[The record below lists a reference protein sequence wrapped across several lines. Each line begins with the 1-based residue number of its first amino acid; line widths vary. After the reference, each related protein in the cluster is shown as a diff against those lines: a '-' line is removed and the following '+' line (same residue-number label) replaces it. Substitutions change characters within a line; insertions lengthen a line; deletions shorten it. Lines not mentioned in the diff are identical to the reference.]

1 MLRAVARRAAASVGI
16 ALSGRSVQLVGTDGA
31 IRRTF
36 ASNAGSSTDSKV
48 PLMSIALG
56 AAATATAYEAARS
69 LEKPNP
75 APAAPQQKESAP
87 GNPTKASYKSPD
99 AGKTSKVAAAVEKKD
114 NTDNKDTTDKK
125 DNTNN
130 KKDTTEKKEELKAPV
145 AKSDA
150 DLFYAQLL
158 TQRRI
163 FLNGRVDDKSAHT
176 LVGKMLFLD
185 AADPTKPIIMYINS
199 GGGVVTSGLAIYDV
213 MQHVRWVT
221 SGCIHRCIPY

>member
-87 GNPTKASYKSPD
+87 GNPTKASNKSPE

-114 NTDNKDTTDKK
+114 NTEKKDTTDKK
-125 DNTNN
+125 DNTDN

-213 MQHVRWVT
+213 MQHVR
-221 SGCIHRCIPY
+221 

>member
-87 GNPTKASYKSPD
+87 GNPTKASNKSPD

-125 DNTNN
+125 DTTDN
-130 KKDTTEKKEELKAPV
+130 KKDTTEKKEEPKAPV

-213 MQHVRWVT
+213 MQHVR
-221 SGCIHRCIPY
+221 

>member
-87 GNPTKASYKSPD
+87 GNPTKASNKSPE
-99 AGKTSKVAAAVEKKD
+99 AGKPSKVAAAVEKKD
-114 NTDNKDTTDKK
+114 NTDNKK
-125 DNTNN
+125 DNTDN

-213 MQHVRWVT
+213 MQHVR
-221 SGCIHRCIPY
+221 

>member
-114 NTDNKDTTDKK
+114 NTDKKDTTDNKKDTTDKK
-125 DNTNN
+125 
-130 KKDTTEKKEELKAPV
+130 EEPKAPV

>member
-87 GNPTKASYKSPD
+87 GNPTKASNKSPD

-114 NTDNKDTTDKK
+114 NTDNKKDNTDNKK
-125 DNTNN
+125 DNTDN
-130 KKDTTEKKEELKAPV
+130 KKDTTEKKEEPKAPV

-213 MQHVRWVT
+213 MQHVR
-221 SGCIHRCIPY
+221 

>member
-1 MLRAVARRAAASVGI
+1 
-16 ALSGRSVQLVGTDGA
+16 
-31 IRRTF
+31 
-36 ASNAGSSTDSKV
+36 
-48 PLMSIALG
+48 MSIALG

-87 GNPTKASYKSPD
+87 GNPTKASNKSPE

-114 NTDNKDTTDKK
+114 NTEKKDTTDKK
-125 DNTNN
+125 DNTDN
-130 KKDTTEKKEELKAPV
+130 KKDTTEKKEEPKAPV

-213 MQHVRWVT
+213 MQHVR
-221 SGCIHRCIPY
+221 

>member
-87 GNPTKASYKSPD
+87 GNPTKASNKSPD

-125 DNTNN
+125 DNTDNKKDTTDN
-130 KKDTTEKKEELKAPV
+130 KKDTTEKKEEPKAPV

-213 MQHVRWVT
+213 MQHVR
-221 SGCIHRCIPY
+221 

>member
-1 MLRAVARRAAASVGI
+1 MLHAVARRAAASVGI

-87 GNPTKASYKSPD
+87 GNPTKASNKSPE

-114 NTDNKDTTDKK
+114 NTDNKK
-125 DNTNN
+125 DNTDN

-213 MQHVRWVT
+213 MQHVR
-221 SGCIHRCIPY
+221 

>member
-75 APAAPQQKESAP
+75 APAAPQQKESVP
-87 GNPTKASYKSPD
+87 GNPTKASNKSPD

-114 NTDNKDTTDKK
+114 NTDKKDTTD
-125 DNTNN
+125 N
-130 KKDTTEKKEELKAPV
+130 KKDTTEKKEEPKAPV

>member
-114 NTDNKDTTDKK
+114 NTEKKDTTDKK
-125 DNTNN
+125 DNTDN
-130 KKDTTEKKEELKAPV
+130 KKDTTEKKEEPKAPV

-213 MQHVRWVT
+213 MQHVR
-221 SGCIHRCIPY
+221 

>member
-1 MLRAVARRAAASVGI
+1 M
-16 ALSGRSVQLVGTDGA
+16 
-31 IRRTF
+31 
-36 ASNAGSSTDSKV
+36 DSKI
-48 PLMSIALG
+48 PLMSVALG

-75 APAAPQQKESAP
+75 TPAARPNPELIP
-87 GNPTKASYKSPD
+87 GKSTASKSSKA
-99 AGKTSKVAAAVEKKD
+99 AAAVETKE
-114 NTDNKDTTDKK
+114 
-125 DNTNN
+125 
-130 KKDTTEKKEELKAPV
+130 TEKKETEKKEPEKKEPEKKEPEKKEEPKAPV

-185 AADPTKPIIMYINS
+185 AADPTKPIVMYINS

-213 MQHVRWVT
+213 MQHVR
-221 SGCIHRCIPY
+221 

>member
-87 GNPTKASYKSPD
+87 GNPTKASNKSPD

-114 NTDNKDTTDKK
+114 NTDNK
-125 DNTNN
+125 
-130 KKDTTEKKEELKAPV
+130 KDTTEKKEEPKAPV

-213 MQHVRWVT
+213 MQHVR
-221 SGCIHRCIPY
+221 

>member
-1 MLRAVARRAAASVGI
+1 
-16 ALSGRSVQLVGTDGA
+16 
-31 IRRTF
+31 
-36 ASNAGSSTDSKV
+36 
-48 PLMSIALG
+48 MSIALG

-87 GNPTKASYKSPD
+87 GNPTKASNKSPE

-114 NTDNKDTTDKK
+114 NTDNK
-125 DNTNN
+125 
-130 KKDTTEKKEELKAPV
+130 KDTTEKKEEPKAPV

-213 MQHVRWVT
+213 MQHVR
-221 SGCIHRCIPY
+221 

>member
-87 GNPTKASYKSPD
+87 GNPTKASYKSPE

-114 NTDNKDTTDKK
+114 NTDNK
-125 DNTNN
+125 
-130 KKDTTEKKEELKAPV
+130 KDTTEKKEEPKAPV

>member
-87 GNPTKASYKSPD
+87 GNPTTASYESPE

-114 NTDNKDTTDKK
+114 NTDNKKDNTDNKK
-125 DNTNN
+125 DNTDN
-130 KKDTTEKKEELKAPV
+130 KKDTTEKKEEPKAPV

-213 MQHVRWVT
+213 MQHVR
-221 SGCIHRCIPY
+221 

>member
-87 GNPTKASYKSPD
+87 GNPTTASYESPE

-114 NTDNKDTTDKK
+114 NTDNK
-125 DNTNN
+125 
-130 KKDTTEKKEELKAPV
+130 KDTTEKKEEPKAPV

-213 MQHVRWVT
+213 MQHVR
-221 SGCIHRCIPY
+221 